1 MALQVDCQTTSKN
14 IERIKYVK
22 INGDTFIQMNLE
34 DAKIILKGV
43 LDSEIADSLISIYTF
58 RDSVNSSIITMQI
71 EEIRLLQEKSLNQ
84 EMLSNNLEEILNN
97 KDSEVALL
105 NKIIADQK
113 KQIRKQKV
121 IKTLALI
128 GDIAL
133 PVITLFVI
141 LGLK

>member
-1 MALQVDCQTTSKN
+1 MALQVDCQTTSKS

-22 INGDTFIQMNLE
+22 INGDTFIQMSLE
-34 DAKIILKGV
+34 DAKVILKGV
-43 LDSEIADSLISIYTF
+43 LDSEIADSLINIYTF
-58 RDSVNSSIITMQI
+58 RDSVNSGIISMQI
-71 EEIRLLQEKSLNQ
+71 EEIRLLQEKSSNQ
-84 EMLSNNLEEILNN
+84 EMLSNNLEEILDN

-105 NKIIADQK
+105 NKIIIDQK
-113 KQIRKQKV
+113 KQIRKQKF

-128 GDIAL
+128 GDVAL

>member
-14 IERIKYVK
+14 TERIKYVK
-22 INGDTFIQMNLE
+22 IDGDTFIQMSLE
-34 DAKIILKGV
+34 DAKVVLKGL

-58 RDSVNSSIITMQI
+58 RDSVNSSIISMQM
-71 EEIRLLQEKSLNQ
+71 EEIRLLQEKSSNQ
-84 EMLSNNLEEILNN
+84 EMLSNNLNEILKN
-97 KDSEVALL
+97 KDSEVEIS

-128 GDIAL
+128 GDVAL

>member
-1 MALQVDCQTTSKN
+1 MALQVDCQTTSKS

-22 INGDTFIQMNLE
+22 INGDTFIQMSLE
-34 DAKIILKGV
+34 DAKVILKGV
-43 LDSEIADSLISIYTF
+43 LDSEIADSLINIYTF
-58 RDSVNSSIITMQI
+58 RDSVNSGIISMQI
-71 EEIRLLQEKSLNQ
+71 EEIRLLQEKSFNQ
-84 EMLSNNLEEILNN
+84 EMLSNNLEEILDN

-105 NKIIADQK
+105 NKIIIDQK
-113 KQIRKQKV
+113 KQIRKQKF

-128 GDIAL
+128 GDVAL

>member
-1 MALQVDCQTTSKN
+1 MALQMDCQTTSKS

-22 INGDTFIQMNLE
+22 INGDTFIQMSLE
-34 DAKIILKGV
+34 DAKVILKGV
-43 LDSEIADSLISIYTF
+43 LDSEIADSLINIYTF
-58 RDSVNSSIITMQI
+58 RDSVNSSIISMQI
-71 EEIRLLQEKSLNQ
+71 DEIRLLQEKSSNQ
-84 EMLSNNLEEILNN
+84 EMLSNNLEEILDN

-105 NKIIADQK
+105 NKIIVDQK
-113 KQIRKQKV
+113 KQIRKQKF

-128 GDIAL
+128 GDVAL

>member
-1 MALQVDCQTTSKN
+1 MALQVDCQTTSKS

-22 INGDTFIQMNLE
+22 INGDTFIQMSLE
-34 DAKIILKGV
+34 DAKVILKGV
-43 LDSEIADSLISIYTF
+43 LDSEIADSLINIYTF
-58 RDSVNSSIITMQI
+58 RDSVNSGIISMQI
-71 EEIRLLQEKSLNQ
+71 EEIRLLQEKSSNQ
-84 EMLSNNLEEILNN
+84 QMLSNNLNEMLKN
-97 KDSEVALL
+97 KNSEVDVL

-113 KQIRKQKV
+113 KEIRKQKV

-128 GDIAL
+128 GDVAL

>member
-14 IERIKYVK
+14 TERIKYVK
-22 INGDTFIQMNLE
+22 IDGDTFIQMSLE
-34 DAKIILKGV
+34 DAKVVLKGL
-43 LDSEIADSLISIYTF
+43 LDNEIADSLISIYTF
-58 RDSVNSSIITMQI
+58 RDSVNSSIISMQMD
-71 EEIRLLQEKSLNQ
+71 EIRLLQEKSSNQ
-84 EMLSNNLEEILNN
+84 QMLSNNLNEMLKN
-97 KDSEVALL
+97 KDSEVDVL

-113 KQIRKQKV
+113 KEIRKQKV

-128 GDIAL
+128 GDVAL

>member
-14 IERIKYVK
+14 TERIKYVK
-22 INGDTFIQMNLE
+22 IDGDTFIQMSLE
-34 DAKIILKGV
+34 DAKVVLKGL

-58 RDSVNSSIITMQI
+58 RDSVNSSIISMQMD
-71 EEIRLLQEKSLNQ
+71 EIRLLQEKSSNQ
-84 EMLSNNLEEILNN
+84 QMLSNNLNEMLKN
-97 KDSEVALL
+97 KDSEVDVL

-113 KQIRKQKV
+113 KEIRKQKV

-128 GDIAL
+128 GDVAL